1 MGRKRLP
8 QTVESATGPD
18 HGETFPWHHRV
29 SEASETSPVDLMKAK
44 EKQQHADD
52 VAFIEHYYNQQ
63 SSKRKRY
70 NENKKERLWS
80 AEERLAMS
88 AEDVNIGPNKT
99 EQPKVEYKSL
109 SSSLLALAKNLD
121 KQVDNNM
128 HQTAHRNTKRMDL
141 SEPFFPIGEHTAPH
155 DRWPEQMIDKC
166 YPKART
172 SHHSRHLPQ
181 LDHQQHWSWHW
192 VDPKPPYGIQ
202 LLEDFKR
209 WRANQ
214 GWSQRSCS
222 AEPYRRSKWSC
233 SAEPYRNAGLLP
245 WKHGHRRALYIY
257 PS

>member
-8 QTVESATGPD
+8 QTVDSATGPD

-29 SEASETSPVDLMKAK
+29 SEATETSPVDLMKAK

-52 VAFIEHYYNQQ
+52 VAFFEHYYNQQ

-88 AEDVNIGPNKT
+88 AEDVNIGPNEI
-99 EQPKVEYKSL
+99 EQPKGKYKSL

-128 HQTAHRNTKRMDL
+128 HQTAHRNTKWMEPGVSATAAASGFKPKPLLNVRMDL

-181 LDHQQHWSWHW
+181 LDHQQHWSWH
-192 VDPKPPYGIQ
+192 
-202 LLEDFKR
+202 
-209 WRANQ
+209 
-214 GWSQRSCS
+214 
-222 AEPYRRSKWSC
+222 
-233 SAEPYRNAGLLP
+233 
-245 WKHGHRRALYIY
+245 
-257 PS
+257 